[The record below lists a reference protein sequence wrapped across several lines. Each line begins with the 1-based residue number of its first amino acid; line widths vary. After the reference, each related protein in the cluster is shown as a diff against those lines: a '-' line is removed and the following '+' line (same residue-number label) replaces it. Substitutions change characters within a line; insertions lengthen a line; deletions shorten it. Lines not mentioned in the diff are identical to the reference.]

1 MLRTCLQANRM
12 AQIAASAPLEW
23 SHRGGL
29 TYSRAIIQCADY
41 VVLYRDHRSYRDGVQ
56 PALTS
61 HRLALFLMKDVPMNS
76 LRATSF
82 PFASADLTKPW
93 AGFKLPAFKLDT
105 LLEAHRKNAD
115 ALTNANHVVFDGLN
129 RMAQCQGEL
138 FTTTVNDFSRVT
150 RDVVAGAS
158 FGEKSTNQVDAV
170 RHIYV
175 SSVAG
180 LRELSDIAVRTNVT
194 AVDILNTRVSEA
206 FDEFRALF
214 AMPAAPAAIS
224 APEVP
229 AAISAPEVAAEPV
242 TVVEEAPANVAA
254 SAKAKPA
261 GSGDAKSAARKAA
274 PAAKPTR
281 RPTSRG

>member
-1 MLRTCLQANRM
+1 
-12 AQIAASAPLEW
+12 
-23 SHRGGL
+23 
-29 TYSRAIIQCADY
+29 
-41 VVLYRDHRSYRDGVQ
+41 
-56 PALTS
+56 
-61 HRLALFLMKDVPMNS
+61 MKDVQMNS
-76 LRATSF
+76 FQATSF
-82 PFASADLTKPW
+82 PFASTDLTKPW

-224 APEVP
+224 APEV
-229 AAISAPEVAAEPV
+229 VAEPV

-261 GSGDAKSAARKAA
+261 GSGGAKTAARKAA

-281 RPTSRG
+281 RPTARG

>member
-1 MLRTCLQANRM
+1 
-12 AQIAASAPLEW
+12 
-23 SHRGGL
+23 
-29 TYSRAIIQCADY
+29 
-41 VVLYRDHRSYRDGVQ
+41 
-56 PALTS
+56 
-61 HRLALFLMKDVPMNS
+61 MNS
-76 LRATSF
+76 FRAASF

-194 AVDILNTRVSEA
+194 AVDILNTRVSEV

-224 APEVP
+224 APEV
-229 AAISAPEVAAEPV
+229 VAEPV
-242 TVVEEAPANVAA
+242 TVVEEEAPANVAA

-261 GSGDAKSAARKAA
+261 GSGGAKTAARKAA

-281 RPTSRG
+281 RPASRG